1 MGRNHFVGTSFVP
14 NRWFVIADEE
24 GTNMLRILALS
35 GVLATALFGGAL
47 AQTTGSAAQTD
58 DINKPALLNTNS
70 LAVKKFTAGESPG
83 GSYRRAIDIR
93 TNRATEVKSVA
104 RQ

>member
-1 MGRNHFVGTSFVP
+1 LDRNHFVGTSFVSD
-14 NRWFVIADEE
+14 RWFVIADEE
-24 GTNMLRILALS
+24 ATNMLRIIALS
-35 GVLATALFGGAL
+35 GALATGLFGGAF
-47 AQTTGSAAQTD
+47 AQTSGSAAQTD

-93 TNRATEVKSVA
+93 ASRATEVKRVA